1 MSAQSDIRALLA
13 GYAPLT
19 ALVSTRIALN
29 AVPQD
34 SPLPV
39 VAFSTSGSP
48 EYTLSDEPVDYAL
61 SVEVQCWA
69 DTSAAAISV
78 AAAVRAAIEADAPR
92 RGWVVAESTGYDSA
106 MDLHAQ
112 IITVEWWVV

>member
-48 EYTLSDEPVDYAL
+48 EYTLDGTVIDYPL

-69 DTSAAAISV
+69 ETSSAAISV
-78 AAAVRAAIEADAPR
+78 AAAAKAAIEADSPR
-92 RGWVVAESTGYDSA
+92 RGWVVSESTGYDSGT
-106 MDLHAQ
+106 DLHAQ
-112 IITVEWWVV
+112 IITVEWWVS